1 MPWPRTFTY
10 IQSRANVINLNLV
23 ELPKTACL
31 HPNTPFFDQFNG
43 YTLGLSFGLA
53 LIGLIGSYVG
63 KATA

>member
-1 MPWPRTFTY
+1 M
-10 IQSRANVINLNLV
+10 INLNLV

-53 LIGLIGSYVG
+53 LIGFIWG
-63 KATA
+63 